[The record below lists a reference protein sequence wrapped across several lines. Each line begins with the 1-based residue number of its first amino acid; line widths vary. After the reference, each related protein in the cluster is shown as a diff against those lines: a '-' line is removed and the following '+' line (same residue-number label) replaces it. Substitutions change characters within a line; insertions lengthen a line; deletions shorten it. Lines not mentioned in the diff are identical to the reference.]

1 MSVDTLQPTFYFL
14 GAKTVR
20 FAPNEN
26 SGIFVAGEQGRRW
39 GVSLAPDF
47 RD

>member
-1 MSVDTLQPTFYFL
+1 MNVDSRNGLFYVRS
-14 GAKTVR
+14 AKTVR

-26 SGIFVAGEQGRRW
+26 SGIFVAGELRRPQ
-39 GVSLAPDF
+39 GVSRASGF